1 VAVRGLLVGAQATQ
15 DGMGHVKFSDR
26 EPRSEVSDAPT
37 QMRQNLLTEPTRFGA
52 MVGRSAPMR
61 ALFATLDKA
70 AASDATVLLEG
81 ETGTGKE
88 ASAEAIHRSS
98 GRRDGPFVVIDCG
111 AIPAQLLESEL
122 FGSERGAYTG
132 AVATRAGAFE
142 AASGGTIFLDE
153 IGELHLD
160 LQPKIL
166 RALERRQVKR
176 VGSTEYRPVDM
187 RVVAATNRS
196 LRAEVEARR
205 FRSDLY
211 YRLAVV
217 RIKLPPLR
225 ERIADLPLLVEHML
239 TSLGVADDPG
249 SAAYRDPEFS
259 QRLLR
264 FPWPGNIRQLRNHVE
279 RCVALGDPNLPPALE
294 TCPPPP
300 DSAPELQIDSSEPL
314 RVARERFVSHFE
326 RSYLEAVLARNE
338 NNVAAAARA
347 AGVDRIH
354 FYRLLWKHGV
364 RDHKST
370 SGSDEDPSV
379 DETGARRRRSE

>member
-1 VAVRGLLVGAQATQ
+1 MDPL
-15 DGMGHVKFSDR
+15 KFGDQ
-26 EPRSEVSDAPT
+26 EQRSEVSEAPT
-37 QMRQNLLTEPTRFGA
+37 QMRQHLLSEPTRFGT

-70 AASDATVLLEG
+70 AASEATVLLQG

-88 ASAEAIHRSS
+88 ASAEAIHRASP
-98 GRRDGPFVVIDCG
+98 RRDGPFVVVDCG
-111 AIPAQLLESEL
+111 AIPSQLLESEL

-132 AVATRAGAFE
+132 AVAARAGAFE

-166 RALERRQVKR
+166 RALERRHVKR
-176 VGSTEYRPVDM
+176 VGSTEYRPVDL
-187 RVVAATNRS
+187 RVIAATNRS
-196 LRAEVEARR
+196 LRAEVEAKR

-225 ERIADLPLLVEHML
+225 ERIADLPLLVEHIL
-239 TSLGVADDPG
+239 TSLGIADGPESD
-249 SAAYRDPEFS
+249 AYRDPEFL

-264 FPWPGNIRQLRNHVE
+264 FSWPGNIRQLRNHVE
-279 RCVALGDPNLPPALE
+279 RCIALGDPNLTPTLE

-300 DSAPELQIDSSEPL
+300 PSTPQLEIDSSEPL
-314 RVARERFVSHFE
+314 RAARERFVSYFE
-326 RSYLEAVLARNE
+326 RSYLEAVLARHDD
-338 NNVAAAARA
+338 NVAAAARA

-354 FYRLLWKHGV
+354 FYRLLWKHGM
-364 RDHKST
+364 RDHKT
-370 SGSDEDPSV
+370 IPGPEGASGAASPSRDDEPAV
-379 DETGARRRRSE
+379 DESGAHRRRPG